1 MTYRSAPGAQA
12 GVTEDI
18 LEKVSSWREHDI
30 FDDRERAA
38 LDYAERFAL
47 DHRSID
53 APYVEGLRTL
63 FDDGEIVDLTACI
76 AKYLAVGR
84 IVKVLELDHV
94 CEL

>member
-53 APYVEGLRTL
+53 ATYVESLRTL

>member
-12 GVTEDI
+12 GVTEELLD
-18 LEKVSSWREHDI
+18 KVSTWRDHDV
-30 FDDRERAA
+30 FDTRERAA

-53 APYVEGLRTL
+53 AAYIGGLQEH
-63 FDDGEIVDLTACI
+63 FDAGEIVDLTACI

>member
-12 GVTEDI
+12 GVTEELLD
-18 LEKVSSWREHDI
+18 KVATWREHDV
-30 FDDRERAA
+30 FDARERAA

-47 DHRSID
+47 DHTSID
-53 APYVEGLRTL
+53 GAYIDGLRGL

>member
-12 GVTEDI
+12 GITED
-18 LEKVSSWREHDI
+18 LLDRVATWRDHDV
-30 FDDRERAA
+30 FDARERAA

-53 APYVEGLRTL
+53 ADYIAGLRTH
-63 FDDGEIVDLTACI
+63 FDDGEIVDLMACV
-76 AKYLAVGR
+76 AKYLAIGR

>member
-12 GVTEDI
+12 GVTEELLD
-18 LEKVSSWREHDI
+18 KVATWRDHDV
-30 FDDRERAA
+30 FDERERAA

-53 APYVEGLRTL
+53 AAYIEWLGTL
-63 FDDGEIVDLTACI
+63 FEDGEIVDLTACI

-94 CEL
+94 CAI